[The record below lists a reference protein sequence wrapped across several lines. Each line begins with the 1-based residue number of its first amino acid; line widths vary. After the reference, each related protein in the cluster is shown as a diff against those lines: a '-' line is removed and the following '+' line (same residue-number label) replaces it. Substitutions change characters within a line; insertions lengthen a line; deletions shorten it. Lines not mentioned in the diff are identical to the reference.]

1 VNRTLVAALL
11 SFADAPFRAKVRSFL
26 NGLSL
31 DELGFIAEF
40 LGSCILESGQRSQCS
55 RAQLARRI
63 AEFQQARLGGVPLNS
78 PDQEHKMIL
87 LLEFLCRSSLQQFT
101 LPLDARPATR

>member
-1 VNRTLVAALL
+1 MNRTLVAALL
-11 SFADAPFRAKVRSFL
+11 SCADAPFRAKVRSFL

-63 AEFQQARLGGVPLNS
+63 AEFQEARLGGARLNS